1 MFRLI
6 MDLVGMLNEL
16 SFNTLTFQL
25 IDHYQEVLI

>member
-1 MFRLI
+1 MFGLI

-16 SFNTLTFQL
+16 SLNTVIFQL